1 MSLEVDFDLRVEGE
15 ALADPFLDRYELEL
29 MFEDT
34 RQSIGAG
41 LRRKFEDI
49 VCEEHSEAPRF
60 KISGVYDNAL
70 EEMDMQY
77 HVDTC
82 CQRFLLRVMRILNQR
97 A

>member
-1 MSLEVDFDLRVEGE
+1 MSLEIDFDLRVEGE

-29 MFEDT
+29 MFEGA

-41 LRRKFEDI
+41 LKRKFADV
-49 VCEEHSEAPRF
+49 VCAEHGEAPRF
-60 KISGVYDNAL
+60 TISGVYDNAI
-70 EEMDMQY
+70 EEMDIQY

-82 CQRFLLRVMRILNQR
+82 CQRFLLRVMQILNQR

>member
-1 MSLEVDFDLRVEGE
+1 MSLDIQFDLRVEGE

-29 MFEDT
+29 MFEGT

-41 LRRKFEDI
+41 LRRKFEGI
-49 VCEEHSEAPRF
+49 VCEEHTEAPRF
-60 KISGVYDNAL
+60 TISGVYDNAI
-70 EEMDMQY
+70 EEMDIQY

-82 CQRFLLRVMRILNQR
+82 CQRFLLRVMQILNRR